1 MHKSKKHYLCWAWL
15 WEVDGDAIE
24 LGFNMAT
31 GCEREAIIRVL
42 HLTVGGSNLRLTDD
56 RGRFDDAMGVLG
68 AIQK

>member
-1 MHKSKKHYLCWAWL
+1 
-15 WEVDGDAIE
+15 
-24 LGFNMAT
+24 MAT